1 MATEILPPCAFSAK
15 DDYLAQFP
23 SADAQTAPAT
33 SALTPDQKAQADQAI
48 ASMLAQE
55 AFRHKFRAARLARG
69 LTQAQAALIIS
80 PSLSVRTVDGWEL
93 AGKSSPPAWTHAFI
107 FGQLRR
113 D

>member
-1 MATEILPPCAFSAK
+1 MGIKPPSACASR
-15 DDYLAQFP
+15 DDYREQFP
-23 SADAQTAPAT
+23 SADAPTAPGP

-48 ASMLAQE
+48 AAMLAQE
-55 AFRHKFRAARLARG
+55 AFRHKFKQARLARG

-80 PSLSVRTVDGWEL
+80 PSLSVRTVEGWEM

-107 FGQLRR
+107 FGQLRQ